1 MTQGLTFR
9 TKVHFRAG
17 RNGRKYLEKGDAPLP
32 PVEPGRVP
40 RVARM
45 MALAI
50 RFDGLIRNGVVL
62 DQADLA
68 RLGHVSRARVSQ
80 IMSLLHLAPDIQE
93 QLLFLPRV
101 QRGEEPILEL
111 EVRKIA
117 AVPDWRK
124 QRRLW
129 SNYYQLAR
137 RASAQEACEHSPC
150 STQ

>member
-17 RNGRKYLEKGDAPLP
+17 RNGRKYLEQGDAPPP

-50 RFDGLIRNGVVL
+50 RFDGLIRSGVVL

-93 QLLFLPRV
+93 TLLYLPRV
-101 QRGEEPILEL
+101 QRGEEPILEHD
-111 EVRKIA
+111 VRQIA

-124 QRRLW
+124 QRKMWQAANGPSRG
-129 SNYYQLAR
+129 R
-137 RASAQEACEHSPC
+137 P
-150 STQ
+150 